1 MNTSRKGKK
10 LKWKIKFW
18 AVVNRPV
25 HGPGYPSKSKGPPE
39 IWEDWDKY
47 TRPDDWD
54 LDKI

>member
-39 IWEDWDKY
+39 IWEDLDKY